1 MLYLLKIFFRGSN
14 FDVGIGMD
22 AQQAGFESTK
32 AIMSEENQEFVR
44 KPDVSVVTKL
54 VSDETTTTHV
64 NVNVKK
70 REVSSVFAASAS
82 SYKPKTAKEVTLAN
96 LFQRPTSIIFNG
108 SFYEVSLSYLNRILY
123 KFIYIKGGPPYG
135 LLIFTIFKM
144 FYFIELNNT

>member
-1 MLYLLKIFFRGSN
+1 MVLSIKNIFRGSN
-14 FDVGIGMD
+14 FDGGIGME

-32 AIMSEENQEFVR
+32 AIMSEEDDNEEFVR

-54 VSDETTTTHV
+54 VSDETTHV

-70 REVSSVFAASAS
+70 REVASVFAASAS

-108 SFYEVSLSYLNRILY
+108 TFYEVYLSYLNYILH
-123 KFIYIKGGPPYG
+123 
-135 LLIFTIFKM
+135 
-144 FYFIELNNT
+144 